1 MLRVRGDI
9 CLEFRGSP
17 LTLPSPAYAAGV
29 RIGYDPCELGVPNQR
44 MGTTLQG
51 HPYVKS
57 GIDMACW
64 NILGQVSGLRFARCS
79 AGCNWNFPWCMGTR

>member
-1 MLRVRGDI
+1 MLRVRGDMFGVSRKPPHPA
-9 CLEFRGSP
+9 LS
-17 LTLPSPAYAAGV
+17 AYAAGV

-44 MGTTLQG
+44 MDTTLQG

-57 GIDMACW
+57 GIEMGCW

-79 AGCNWNFPWCMGTR
+79 SGCNWNFPWCMGTR